1 VARSRAAPA
10 TLACSVAAD
19 RAAWGDKTV
28 PFTARIGG
36 PLNSVMRTTPGFC
49 LLTTLCVTLACSDA
63 QESTN
68 FQETGGMAPTGG
80 QPSAGGQ
87 TATGGSA
94 TGGAFPATG
103 GLMGTGGGGGGSGGA
118 PTGGTA
124 SGGSPPTG
132 GSSSGGMPTGGAA
145 PMGGSASG
153 GWSTGGSPSGGVSTG
168 GVPTGGTASGGMPTG
183 GMPTGGMPTGGMPTG
198 GMPTGG
204 FASGGDASGG
214 LATGGTST
222 GGVSTGGTGG
232 DTGGCERGRIAA
244 SEVIIMG
251 ESFYAFQPP
260 YIQYRI
266 EENARNAGALG
277 PNESYRNM
285 AISGQPMSVVAGEY
299 DTALQGGPVKV
310 VIMDGGGIDCMSS
323 SCPSCPGTFETLL
336 QKMATNGVE
345 DVIYTRYPE
354 PGNPP
359 GSNTTLKNN
368 LDALMPQM
376 EQVCAAATGLRCH
389 WVDLR
394 PVWQNGDTNDG
405 LHPTESGGEHCGDA
419 IWAKMV
425 EECIAQ

>member
-1 VARSRAAPA
+1 MARSRAAPA

-103 GLMGTGGGGGGSGGA
+103 GLMGTGGVGGGSGGA

-168 GVPTGGTASGGMPTG
+168 GVPTGGTASG

>member
-1 VARSRAAPA
+1 
-10 TLACSVAAD
+10 
-19 RAAWGDKTV
+19 
-28 PFTARIGG
+28 
-36 PLNSVMRTTPGFC
+36 
-49 LLTTLCVTLACSDA
+49 
-63 QESTN
+63 
-68 FQETGGMAPTGG
+68 
-80 QPSAGGQ
+80 
-87 TATGGSA
+87 
-94 TGGAFPATG
+94 
-103 GLMGTGGGGGGSGGA
+103 
-118 PTGGTA
+118 
-124 SGGSPPTG
+124 
-132 GSSSGGMPTGGAA
+132 MPTGG
-145 PMGGSASG
+145 M
-153 GWSTGGSPSGGVSTG
+153 STGGTS
-168 GVPTGGTASGGMPTG
+168 TG
-183 GMPTGGMPTGGMPTG
+183 GMPTGGMPTGGMS
-198 GMPTGG
+198 TGG
-204 FASGGDASGG
+204 FATGGTATGG
-214 LATGGTST
+214 EATGGTST
-222 GGVSTGGTGG
+222 GGGSTGGTGG
-232 DTGGCERGRIAA
+232 CETGRIAA

-277 PNESYRNM
+277 QNESYRNM

-299 DTALQGGPVKV
+299 DTALQQGPVKV
-310 VIMDGGGIDCMSS
+310 VIMDGGGIDCMQSD
-323 SCPSCPGTFETLL
+323 CPSCPGTFETLL
-336 QKMATNGVE
+336 EKMASNGVE

-368 LDALMPQM
+368 LDILMPKM

>member
-1 VARSRAAPA
+1 
-10 TLACSVAAD
+10 
-19 RAAWGDKTV
+19 
-28 PFTARIGG
+28 
-36 PLNSVMRTTPGFC
+36 MRTTPGFC

-103 GLMGTGGGGGGSGGA
+103 GLMGTGGVGGGSGGA

-168 GVPTGGTASGGMPTG
+168 GVPTGGTASG

>member
-1 VARSRAAPA
+1 
-10 TLACSVAAD
+10 
-19 RAAWGDKTV
+19 
-28 PFTARIGG
+28 
-36 PLNSVMRTTPGFC
+36 MRTTSGIC

-68 FQETGGMAPTGG
+68 FEGTGAMAPTGG
-80 QPSAGGQ
+80 QPPTGGQ
-87 TATGGSA
+87 TATGGTGATA
-94 TGGAFPATG
+94 TGGMPPATG
-103 GLMGTGGGGGGSGGA
+103 GITGSGGISGGSGGA
-118 PTGGTA
+118 ATGGTA
-124 SGGSPPTG
+124 SGGTPTG
-132 GSSSGGMPTGGAA
+132 GSPTGGMPTGGSA
-145 PMGGSASG
+145 PTGGMPTGGSAPTG
-153 GWSTGGSPSGGVSTG
+153 GMPTGGTPTGGSPAGGVSTG
-168 GVPTGGTASGGMPTG
+168 ATGGDASGGMPTG
-183 GMPTGGMPTGGMPTG
+183 GMPTGGNASGGMPSG
-198 GMPTGG
+198 GDSSGGAPTGG
-204 FASGGDASGG
+204 FA
-214 LATGGTST
+214 TGGTET
-222 GGVSTGGTGG
+222 GGESSGGAETGGESSGGTGG
-232 DTGGCERGRIAA
+232 GTGGCETGRIAG

-251 ESFYAFQPP
+251 ESFYAWNPP

-266 EENARNAGALG
+266 EDNARNAGALG
-277 PNESYRNM
+277 QDESYRNM

-310 VIMDGGGIDCMSS
+310 VIMDGGGIDCMTS
-323 SCPSCPGTFETLL
+323 SCPTCPGIFETLL
-336 QKMATNGVE
+336 EKMATNGVE

-359 GSNTTLKNN
+359 GSNTTLKAN

>member
-103 GLMGTGGGGGGSGGA
+103 GLMGTGGVGGGSGGA

-198 GMPTGG
+198 G
-204 FASGGDASGG
+204 FASGGAASGG

>member
-103 GLMGTGGGGGGSGGA
+103 GLMGTGGVGGGSGGA

-168 GVPTGGTASGGMPTG
+168 GVPTGGTASG